1 MTINEI
7 LIPCP
12 FCGRE
17 VKIASIDCTMG
28 TIASLE
34 VCCICGAEVRIRSD
48 DLIYSQDGRWYQPGL
63 TAVEKWNRRAGDK
76 SPAEDCPWR

>member
-7 LIPCP
+7 LSPCP

-17 VKIASIDCTMG
+17 VEITSIGYIMG
-28 TIASLE
+28 AVDSLE
-34 VCCICGAEVRIRSD
+34 IRCSCGAEVRLESD
-48 DLIYSQDGRWYQPGL
+48 VLIHTFAGSYQSGL